1 MLSQMRLTCD
11 VSPMPMFLTN
21 ILVFGAQAHARKGGQ
36 CMMESISAQKDF
48 QNSKQNISEFEEDED
63 GL

>member
-1 MLSQMRLTCD
+1 MLSQMRITCD
-11 VSPMPMFLTN
+11 VSPMAMFLTN

-48 QNSKQNISEFEEDED
+48 QNSKQNISQFEEDED